1 MKPPKFDY
9 FSPTSLDEALELL
22 ARHGPDVKVLA
33 GGQSL
38 IPVLN
43 FRLARPETLIDLN
56 RVDGLSFIEERG
68 DHIAIGAMTR
78 QRQIGTS
85 DLVAAHAPLL
95 FEATKLIGHLPT
107 RTRGTI
113 GGSLA
118 NADPAAE
125 YPAVATALDCTMVV
139 KGNSGE
145 RRVPAREFFVDLLT
159 TAIEPAEVL
168 TEIEVSKAPPGSGC
182 AFQEIARRHG
192 DFALAGVAAQLT
204 VDGDRIAEVRL
215 AACGVGPG
223 PVRLEEAERIV
234 LHEGVSDK
242 AIDAAGRAAAAE
254 VAPTTDGHASA
265 DYRRELTGVLA
276 GRALRQAAERA
287 AAGGPG

>member
-9 FSPTSLDEALELL
+9 FAPTSLDEALTLL
-22 ARHGPDVKVLA
+22 SDGGDSRVLA

-43 FRLARPETLIDLN
+43 FRLARPERLVDLN
-56 RVDGLSFIEERG
+56 RVPGLSFIEDRD

-85 DLVAAHAPLL
+85 DLVEKHAPLL
-95 FEATKLIGHLPT
+95 FEATQLIGHLPT

-125 YPAVATALDCTMVV
+125 YPAVATALDCTMVL
-139 KGNSGE
+139 KSASGE
-145 RRVPAREFFVDLLT
+145 RRLGARDFFVDLLT
-159 TAIEPAEVL
+159 TAIEPGEVL
-168 TEIEVSKAPPGSGC
+168 AAVEIPKIAPNSGW

-204 VDGDRIAEVRL
+204 VDGDRIAEIRL

-223 PVRLEEAERIV
+223 PVRLEAAERII

-242 AIDAAGRAAAAE
+242 AIDAAGTAAATE
-254 VAPTTDGHASA
+254 VSPGSDVHASS
-265 DYRRELTGVLA
+265 DYRRELTRA
-276 GRALRQAAERA
+276 MTGRALREAWARA
-287 AAGGPG
+287 TDGGSR